1 MGTPILP
8 GSGLIPPDYLYY
20 ISGCIT
26 HIEGLLSS
34 ENVLTESIKESEFT
48 QLVSWGKLLFNLS
61 QYLFS
66 YYKCVPVKSC
76 ADRLIVAFQEIG
88 EVFAS
93 YEYEKSFLWRFTNCF
108 SNGYIR
114 STVHRRTEETKMNQ
128 KNIDVIVK
136 MGRLRFY

>member
-1 MGTPILP
+1 MP

-48 QLVSWGKLLFNLS
+48 QLVSRGKLSHPSAELFDLS

-66 YYKCVPVKSC
+66 YYKSVPVKSC

-93 YEYEKSFLWRFTNCF
+93 YEYEKSVL
-108 SNGYIR
+108 
-114 STVHRRTEETKMNQ
+114 
-128 KNIDVIVK
+128 
-136 MGRLRFY
+136 